1 MICVLRLNTGKS
13 ASRLAG
19 ANACE
24 NGLDSGFLSDSIAG
38 CKDEKNNAADGHG
51 HAGSIVDGHERND
64 AGNGKYVIDGGNDA
78 TGNEFDD
85 SLHL

>member
-1 MICVLRLNTGKS
+1 MLCRDTGNS
-13 ASRLAG
+13 DSRLAG

-51 HAGSIVDGHERND
+51 HAGSIVDGHKRND
-64 AGNGKYVIDGGNDA
+64 AGKGKYVIDGGNNA
-78 TGNEFDD
+78 AGNEFDD